1 MARPAKEATAPARRS
16 EIVARVYA
24 ELRGFVLA
32 HRTCVGPRRAD
43 ASLPTA
49 SGYSVRARCGC
60 GVVFT
65 RGVTTEAA
73 DEDLLRSALLAFEN

>member
-1 MARPAKEATAPARRS
+1 
-16 EIVARVYA
+16 VARVYS
-24 ELRGFVLA
+24 ERRGFVLA
-32 HRTCVGPRRAD
+32 HRTCVGPRRAN

-49 SGYSVRARCGC
+49 SGYSVRVKCGC

-65 RGVTTEAA
+65 RWVTPEAA